1 MVLQTSIV
9 KMNSA
14 GMSVVWWGTEKQR
27 EYSVTVSTNVL
38 TMEDDP
44 VVRETIAA
52 YLADEG
58 YTVIQAESGL
68 QGLSLVREKNIDA
81 VLLDWRLPDI
91 SGGEVL
97 SRLSSANPALPII
110 VVSGTDEVGEVIEAL
125 KRGAWDYLR
134 KPLKNMN
141 ILIDAIERNL
151 TRAQLLREAALE
163 GEHLKELVRSR
174 TQELERANALLRREA
189 KERQEY
195 AAALTESEARFR
207 QLVETVRE
215 AFFVR
220 NAKTKEFTYVSPAA
234 TEMFGFTPDQFALN
248 SMLVLELLHPDD
260 REEATEKIMQVY
272 EGQFPGNFE
281 YRFLVGPEKEVKW
294 ISFRIFPVK
303 DFNGEIYRHV
313 GVAEDITERRRAHDA
328 LCASLREKDILFKEV
343 HHRVKNNLQLVS
355 SLLSLQA
362 QRISNIED
370 RERFLDSQRRIQSM
384 TLVHEEL
391 YRTDDLSCIDF
402 SYYVEQLARRIEQA
416 FSAVVPVELVVD
428 LERIHLSV
436 DTAVPC
442 GLILNE
448 LISNVYKHAFIGRS
462 QGRLYLSAGLR
473 DGSIVLKVVDDG
485 VGFPSQFDI
494 EESNSLGMQVVHAL
508 VEQLSADLV
517 ITTDRGTEF
526 ELTFSDSSLCLLP
539 T

>member
-1 MVLQTSIV
+1 M
-9 KMNSA
+9 
-14 GMSVVWWGTEKQR
+14 
-27 EYSVTVSTNVL
+27 TVSTNVL

-52 YLADEG
+52 YLTDIG
-58 YTVIQAESGL
+58 YTVTQAESGL
-68 QGLSLVREKNIDA
+68 QGIALVMEKNIDA

-97 SRLSSANPALPII
+97 SKLGSVNPTLPVI
-110 VVSGTDEVGEVIEAL
+110 VVSGTDELGEVIEAL

-134 KPLKNMN
+134 KPLQNMD
-141 ILIDAIERNL
+141 ILVNAIERSL
-151 TRAQLLREAALE
+151 TRAQLLKEAALE

-174 TQELERANALLRREA
+174 TEELERANALLRREA
-189 KERQEY
+189 KERKEY

-215 AFFVR
+215 AFFVH
-220 NAKTKEFTYVSPAA
+220 NAQTQEFTYVSPAA
-234 TEMFGFTPDQFALN
+234 TEMFGVTPDQLALN
-248 SMLVLELLHPDD
+248 SRLLLELLHPDD
-260 REEATEKIMQVY
+260 REEATTKIQSIYEKQEPDSV
-272 EGQFPGNFE
+272 E
-281 YRFLVGPEKEVKW
+281 YRFVVGETTKW
-294 ISFRIFPVK
+294 IGFRIFPVRNM
-303 DFNGEIYRHV
+303 NGDVYRLV
-313 GVAEDITERRRAHDA
+313 GVAEDITERRHAHDA
-328 LCASLREKDILFKEV
+328 LCASLREKDTLFKEV

-448 LISNVYKHAFIGRS
+448 LISNVYKHAFIGRER
-462 QGRLYLSAGLR
+462 GRLYLSSFLR
-473 DGSIVLKVVDDG
+473 DGSIILKVVDDG
-485 VGFPSQFDI
+485 VGFPSDFDMN
-494 EESNSLGMQVVHAL
+494 ESNSLGMQVVHAL
-508 VEQLSADLV
+508 VEQLSAELI
-517 ITTDRGTEF
+517 ITTDNGTEF
-526 ELTFSDSSLCLLP
+526 ELIFSDSSLCLLP
-539 T
+539 

>member
-1 MVLQTSIV
+1 M
-9 KMNSA
+9 
-14 GMSVVWWGTEKQR
+14 
-27 EYSVTVSTNVL
+27 TVSTNVL

-52 YLADEG
+52 YLTDEG
-58 YTVIQAESGL
+58 YNVIQAESGL
-68 QGLSLVREKNIDA
+68 QGLSLIQDRSIDV

-97 SRLSSANPALPII
+97 SKLAGVNPTLPII
-110 VVSGTDEVGEVIEAL
+110 VVSGTDEVREVIDAL

-134 KPLKNMN
+134 KPLKNMD
-141 ILIDAIERNL
+141 ILVDAIRRGL
-151 TRAQLLREAALE
+151 ARAQRLKETALE

-174 TQELERANALLRREA
+174 TEELERANALLRREA

-195 AAALTESEARFR
+195 AAALKESEARFR

-220 NAKTKEFTYVSPAA
+220 NALTKEFTYVSPAA
-234 TEMFGFTPDQFALN
+234 TEMFGLTPDQLALN
-248 SMLVLELLHPDD
+248 SWLLLDLVHPDD
-260 REEATEKIMQVY
+260 REDARKKAL
-272 EGQFPGNFE
+272 QFDNNPVPDSFE
-281 YRFLVGPEKEVKW
+281 YRFIVGAEKKMKW
-294 ISFRIFPVK
+294 ISFRIFPVF
-303 DFNGEIYRHV
+303 DLNGTIYRQV
-313 GVAEDITERRRAHDA
+313 GVAEDITERKYAHDA

-362 QRISNIED
+362 QRISNLED

-416 FSAVVPVELVVD
+416 FSATVPVELTVD

-448 LISNVYKHAFIGRS
+448 LISNVYKHAFVGRES
-462 QGRLYLSAGLR
+462 GRLYLYAGLR
-473 DGSIVLKVVDDG
+473 DGAIVLKVVDDG
-485 VGFPSQFDI
+485 IGFPAYFDVR
-494 EESNSLGMQVVHAL
+494 ESNSLGMQVVHAL
-508 VEQLSADLV
+508 VEQLSAKLV
-517 ITTDRGTEF
+517 ITSDRGTEF
-526 ELTFSDSSLCLLP
+526 ELAFSDSSLCLLP
-539 T
+539 NCAG

>member
-1 MVLQTSIV
+1 MV
-9 KMNSA
+9 A
-14 GMSVVWWGTEKQR
+14 
-27 EYSVTVSTNVL
+27 STNVL

-52 YLADEG
+52 YLTDEG
-58 YTVIQAESGL
+58 YTVTQAESGL
-68 QGLSLVREKNIDA
+68 QGLSLVQEKNIDA

-97 SRLSSANPALPII
+97 SKLGSVNPTLPVI
-110 VVSGTDEVGEVIEAL
+110 VVSGTDEVSEVIDAL

-134 KPLKNMN
+134 KPLRNMD
-141 ILIDAIERNL
+141 ILVNAIERCL
-151 TRAQLLREAALE
+151 TRAQLLKEAALE

-174 TQELERANALLRREA
+174 TEELERANALLRREA
-189 KERQEY
+189 KERKEY
-195 AAALTESEARFR
+195 ATALKESEARFR

-215 AFFVR
+215 VFFVR
-220 NAKTKEFTYVSPAA
+220 DAKTKEFTYVSPAA
-234 TEMFGFTPDQFALN
+234 EDVFGLLPDDFALN
-248 SMLVLELLHPDD
+248 SNLLLNLVHPED
-260 REEATEKIMQVY
+260 RELALEKVLQIENSQV
-272 EGQFPGNFE
+272 PVTFE
-281 YRFLVGPEKEVKW
+281 HRFIVGEEQQIKW
-294 ISFRIFPVK
+294 ISFRIFPIRDAK
-303 DFNGEIYRHV
+303 GIIYRQV

-328 LCASLREKDILFKEV
+328 LCASLREKDTLFKEV

-362 QRISNIED
+362 QRIFNLED

-428 LERIHLSV
+428 LEKIHLSV

-448 LISNVYKHAFIGRS
+448 LISNVYKHAFVGRE
-462 QGRLYLSAGLR
+462 QGRLFLSSYLC

-485 VGFPSQFDI
+485 IGFPEDFDI
-494 EESNSLGMQVVHAL
+494 TQSNSLGMQVVHAL
-508 VEQLSADLV
+508 VEQLSAELS
-517 ITTDRGTEF
+517 ITSDNGTEF

-539 T
+539 

>member
-1 MVLQTSIV
+1 M
-9 KMNSA
+9 
-14 GMSVVWWGTEKQR
+14 
-27 EYSVTVSTNVL
+27 
-38 TMEDDP
+38 
-44 VVRETIAA
+44 
-52 YLADEG
+52 
-58 YTVIQAESGL
+58 
-68 QGLSLVREKNIDA
+68 
-81 VLLDWRLPDI
+81 
-91 SGGEVL
+91 
-97 SRLSSANPALPII
+97 
-110 VVSGTDEVGEVIEAL
+110 
-125 KRGAWDYLR
+125 
-134 KPLKNMN
+134 
-141 ILIDAIERNL
+141 
-151 TRAQLLREAALE
+151 
-163 GEHLKELVRSR
+163 
-174 TQELERANALLRREA
+174 
-189 KERQEY
+189 
-195 AAALTESEARFR
+195 
-207 QLVETVRE
+207 
-215 AFFVR
+215 
-220 NAKTKEFTYVSPAA
+220 
-234 TEMFGFTPDQFALN
+234 
-248 SMLVLELLHPDD
+248 
-260 REEATEKIMQVY
+260 
-272 EGQFPGNFE
+272 
-281 YRFLVGPEKEVKW
+281 
-294 ISFRIFPVK
+294 
-303 DFNGEIYRHV
+303 
-313 GVAEDITERRRAHDA
+313 
-328 LCASLREKDILFKEV
+328 

-428 LERIHLSV
+428 LEHIHLSV

-494 EESNSLGMQVVHAL
+494 EESNSLGMQVVNAL
-508 VEQLSADLV
+508 VEQLSAELV